1 MSANGK
7 LKPYELTSIAGGG
20 QLRDDAAEAWN
31 AFSRFCKEKH
41 GRNVGVNDSYRP
53 LGRPGDLSRGV
64 WSQNAAWEKYK
75 SGGNLA
81 AVPGTSNHGLGIAI
95 DADTPTQ
102 NLIANYGEQFGWA
115 KKWSDASSE
124 PWHFKWRS
132 GNYSAVVKWHAD
144 PTLTR
149 ASKGPEVHMLKT
161 LLKRHGFWPYPTRS
175 NTFGRATKSQVI
187 KFQKAKK
194 LTADGVVG
202 LGTWKALRKPAV
214 KKPKAKAPTPK
225 PPVRPKPTL
234 AKPKPIPKFAPTD
247 LEQSHKKPKATKPKA
262 TKKPKANPNAKYFAD
277 IYEGDAPIDLAKY
290 KAAGHS
296 LIILKASE
304 GATFQDHTF
313 VKRFGEAGKLGLT
326 RFVYHFARPGNG
338 NKPDA
343 EAKNL
348 VDAIK
353 KAGKLKAD
361 DRIVLDWED
370 PKFENK
376 KGDVWVASFIKE
388 VARLGY
394 TVRVL
399 YSGGWYLPGTL
410 EKWPVDQNK
419 KPLRYWHANYSSSPE
434 SNVPEIAKKNLWAVQ
449 FTDGQTGPT
458 PHTCDGIGHCDVSY
472 FK

>member
-7 LKPYELTSIAGGG
+7 LKPYELTNIAGGG

-31 AFSRFCKEKH
+31 AFARFCKEKH

-64 WSQNAAWEKYK
+64 WSQNAAWEKYRR
-75 SGGNLA
+75 GGNLA
-81 AVPGTSNHGLGIAI
+81 AVPGTSNHGLGLAV
-95 DADTPTQ
+95 DADPNTQ
-102 NLIANYGEQFGWA
+102 NLIAKYGASFGWQ
-115 KKWSDASSE
+115 KKWSDAASE
-124 PWHFKWRS
+124 PWHFKWKQ
-132 GNYSAVVKWHAD
+132 GHYPDVVKWHTD

-149 ASKGPEVHMLKT
+149 NDKGSEVKTLKT
-161 LLKRHGFWPYPTRS
+161 LLKRHGFWPYPTKS
-175 NTFGRATKSQVI
+175 STFGRATKSQVV

-202 LGTWKALRKPAV
+202 PGTWKALRKPAA
-214 KKPKAKAPTPK
+214 KKPKAKTPTPK
-225 PPVRPKPTL
+225 PKPAPKPAPAPKPTP
-234 AKPKPIPKFAPTD
+234 KPKP
-247 LEQSHKKPKATKPKA
+247 
-262 TKKPKANPNAKYFAD
+262 NPNAKYFAD

-338 NKPDA
+338 NKPEA

-370 PKFENK
+370 PKFSKN
-376 KGDVWVASFIKE
+376 GDAWVAAFIKE
-388 VARLGY
+388 VARLGH

-410 EKWPVDQNK
+410 KKWPVDQNK

-434 SNVPEIAKKNLWAVQ
+434 SNIPEIAKKNLWAVQ
-449 FTDGQTGPT
+449 FTDGQTGPA
-458 PHTCDGIGHCDVSY
+458 PHTCDGIGHCDISY
-472 FK
+472 LVK